1 MTKKILI
8 TDPLSPAGIQVLED
22 AGLEVIEILDQDAE
36 KMEAALPEIEGWIIR
51 SGTKIGAEALSK
63 ASSLKAIGR
72 AGVGVD
78 NIDIAAATSH
88 GVVVMNTPGG
98 NTVSAA
104 EHTVALMMSLARNI
118 PAGDSSMKAGRW
130 DRKKL
135 VGTELNGKTLGLI
148 GLGRIGQ
155 EVARRALGLQMKVIG
170 YDPYVAQD
178 QLVVKDIEVKSL
190 EDVLVG
196 SDVISLHLP
205 RTEDTLNLISTP
217 ELKKMKSS
225 ATIINCARGG
235 LVNEGDLAAALNEGI
250 IAGAAVDVY
259 TSEPAVDNPLVTAN
273 NIVLTPHLGA
283 STREAGEN
291 VAVQVATQLKDYLI
305 SGQLSNTIN
314 LPISD
319 MSILKTIGGSL
330 ELAYK
335 LGSLQHPLHK
345 AGIKSIRL
353 SYNGDSEHIKPLL
366 YSAFEGIMHDRFDG
380 VINLINAKS
389 VAESR
394 GIALS
399 TLSDSKL
406 SQVQNVIAVKVESD
420 GGADWELQGYLDQHG
435 GRRLI
440 RVNDFHVDVLL
451 DGPLL
456 LILNHDVP
464 GVVGV
469 VGTLLGNNAV
479 NIAEYSLSRLEGDT
493 ALSLIKC
500 DSAPTD
506 DIIEKL
512 KSISSI
518 KMCYFL
524 G

>member
-1 MTKKILI
+1 MKKKILI
-8 TDPLSPAGIQVLED
+8 TDPLSPAGKEVLES
-22 AGLEVIEILDQDAE
+22 AGLEVIEILEQDAD
-36 KMEAALPEIEGWIIR
+36 KMAAVLPEVEGWIIR
-51 SGTKIGAEALSK
+51 SGTKIGAEELSK

-78 NIDIAAATSH
+78 NIDIEAATSH

-118 PAGDSSMKAGRW
+118 PRGDSSMKAGKW
-130 DRKKL
+130 DRKAL
-135 VGTELNGKTLGLI
+135 VGTELNGKILGLV

-190 EDVLVG
+190 EEVLLA
-196 SDVISLHLP
+196 SDVVSLHLP
-205 RTEDTLNLISTP
+205 RTEDTLNLISMP
-217 ELKKMKSS
+217 ELEKMKSS
-225 ATIINCARGG
+225 AMLVNCARGG
-235 LVNEGDLAAALNEGI
+235 LVNESDLANALNDGV
-250 IAGAAVDVY
+250 IAGAAVDVF
-259 TSEPAVDNPLVTAN
+259 TSEPVVDNPLVGAKN
-273 NIVLTPHLGA
+273 VVLTPHLGA

-291 VAVQVATQLKDYLI
+291 VAVQVATQLKEYLI
-305 SGQLSNTIN
+305 SNHLSNTIN

-335 LGSLQHPLHK
+335 LGSLQHPLHQ

-380 VINLINAKS
+380 IINLINAKS
-389 VAESR
+389 IAESR

-399 TLSDSKL
+399 TLSDPHV
-406 SQVQNVIAVKVESD
+406 SQVQNVVAVKVESAD
-420 GGADWELQGYLDQHG
+420 GAVWEMLGYVDQHG
-435 GRRLI
+435 GKRLI
-440 RVNDFHVDVLL
+440 RVNDYHIDVLL

-456 LILNHDVP
+456 MVLNDDVP
-464 GVVGV
+464 GVVGE
-469 VGTLLGNNAV
+469 VGTLLGDNEV

-500 DSAPTD
+500 DSAPSEG
-506 DIIEKL
+506 IIEKL

-518 KMCYFL
+518 KTCYFL

>member
-1 MTKKILI
+1 MSKKILI
-8 TDPLSPAGIQVLED
+8 TDPLSPVGKEVLES
-22 AGLEVIEILDQDAE
+22 AGLEVIEILDQDTD
-36 KMEAALPEIEGWIIR
+36 KMNAVLPEVEGWIIR
-51 SGTKIGAEALSK
+51 SGTKIGADEIAR

-78 NIDIAAATSH
+78 NIDIKAATAN

-98 NTVSAA
+98 NTISAA

-118 PAGDSSMKAGRW
+118 PAGDSSMKDGKW
-130 DRKKL
+130 NRKAL
-135 VGTELNGKTLGLI
+135 VGTELNGKILGLV

-155 EVARRALGLQMKVIG
+155 EVARRALGLQMKVVG
-170 YDPYVAQD
+170 YDPYVSQD
-178 QLVVKDIEVKSL
+178 QLVVKDIEVQSL
-190 EDVLVG
+190 EDVLLK

-217 ELKKMKSS
+217 ELEKMKST
-225 ATIINCARGG
+225 AMLINCARGG
-235 LVNEGDLAAALNEGI
+235 LVNESDLAVALDSGV

-259 TSEPAVDNPLVTAN
+259 TSEPVVDNPLVGAS

-291 VAVQVATQLKDYLI
+291 VAVQVATQLKEFLI
-305 SGQLSNTIN
+305 DNRLSNTIN
-314 LPISD
+314 LPIAD
-319 MSILKTIGGSL
+319 MSILKTMGDA
-330 ELAYK
+330 LALSYK

-345 AGIKSIRL
+345 AGINSIRL
-353 SYNGDSEHIKPLL
+353 SYNGNHEHITPLL
-366 YSAFEGIMHDRFDG
+366 YSAFEGVMKDRFDG
-380 VINLINAKS
+380 VINLINGKS

-394 GIALS
+394 GISLS
-399 TLSDSKL
+399 TLADPNVSR
-406 SQVQNVIAVKVESD
+406 VQNVVAVKVESAD
-420 GGADWELQGYLDQHG
+420 GADWELFGYIDQHG
-435 GRRLI
+435 GMRLI
-440 RVNDFHVDVLL
+440 RVNNYHIDVLL

-456 LILNHDVP
+456 MVLNDDVP
-464 GVVGV
+464 GVVGE
-469 VGTLLGNNAV
+469 VGTLLGNNKV

-506 DIIEKL
+506 GVIEKL

-518 KMCYFL
+518 KSCYFL

>member
-1 MTKKILI
+1 MTQKILI
-8 TDPLSPAGIQVLED
+8 TDPLSPAGIEVLEN
-22 AGLEVIEILDQDAE
+22 AGLEVIEILDHDAD
-36 KMEAALPEIEGWIIR
+36 KMKLALPEVEGWIIR
-51 SGTKIGAEALSK
+51 SGTKIGADDLSR
-63 ASSLKAIGR
+63 ATSLKAIGR

-78 NIDIAAATSH
+78 NIDIAAATAH

-118 PAGDSSMKAGRW
+118 PDGDSSMKAGRW

-135 VGTELNGKTLGLI
+135 VGMELNGKTLGLI

-155 EVARRALGLQMKVIG
+155 EVARRALGLRMKVIG

-190 EDVLVG
+190 EEILEAADVV
-196 SDVISLHLP
+196 SLHLP
-205 RTEDTLNLISTP
+205 RTEDTLNLISMP
-217 ELKKMKSS
+217 QLKKMKPS
-225 ATIINCARGG
+225 AMLINCARGG
-235 LVNEGDLAAALNEGI
+235 LVNESDLAEALNEDV

-259 TSEPAVDNPLVTAN
+259 TSEPPVNNPLISAK

-283 STREAGEN
+283 STYEAGEN
-291 VAVQVATQLKDYLI
+291 VAVQVANQLKDYLI
-305 SGQLSNTIN
+305 NDQLTNTIN
-314 LPISD
+314 LPIAD
-319 MSILKTIGGSL
+319 MSILKTITASL

-335 LGSLQHPLHK
+335 LGSLQHPLHR
-345 AGIKSIRL
+345 AGIKSVRL

-366 YSAFEGIMHDRFDG
+366 YYAFEGIMADRFDG
-380 VINLINAKS
+380 VINLINAKAI
-389 VAESR
+389 AESR

-399 TLSDSKL
+399 TLSDSNL
-406 SQVQNVIAVKVESD
+406 SQVKNVIAVAVQSAD
-420 GGADWELQGYLDQHG
+420 GAHWELQGYVDQHG
-435 GRRLI
+435 GKRLI

-456 LILNHDVP
+456 MVLNHDVP
-464 GVVGV
+464 GVVGE
-469 VGTLLGNNAV
+469 VGTLLGSNAV
-479 NIAEYSLSRLEGDT
+479 NIAEYSLSRMKGDA

-500 DSAPTD
+500 DSAPSGEV
-506 DIIEKL
+506 IEKL

-518 KMCYFL
+518 KTCYFL